1 MKKSRE
7 VLGHIIKEETISLL
21 NHHVVKGSLVINI
34 DHPFPG
40 FHGHNFDFS
49 SKPRSIILLTKELY
63 SLAKILRAQRVI
75 NNKDGFDIS
84 ASFAKVKVDKKIF
97 YGIRIKGLTCYDQI
111 PDLQKEFMNLG
122 FEFLMQKKI
131 KTDKPVSIKI
141 SKFFHINSLDNGIFE
156 DSHYKNM
163 YYLDIPNYVN
173 WERFREITTHV
184 KNNISNNNFDVVKG
198 IFYMNDRVYDIIRV
212 YKNNISMDLLEEI
225 KERYAKAF

>member
-21 NHHVVKGSLVINI
+21 NHHIVKGTLVINI

-49 SKPRSIILLTKELY
+49 SKPRSIILLTKELF
-63 SLAKILRAQRVI
+63 SLAKILRAQRRI
-75 NNKDGFDIS
+75 NDKVGFDIC
-84 ASFAKVKVDKKIF
+84 ASFAKVKVDNKIY

-156 DSHYKNM
+156 DNHYKNM
-163 YYLDIPNYVN
+163 YYIDIPDYVN
-173 WERFREITTHV
+173 WDRFREITRQV

-198 IFYMNDRVYDIIRV
+198 IFYMDDSVFDIIRV
-212 YKNNISMDLLEEI
+212 YKSNISMDLLEEI
-225 KERYAKAF
+225 KERYAKEF